1 MFMKKNKK
9 GQVANFVYMAIAVI
23 LGIGLA
29 VPITSEVVTQANL
42 SGINAT
48 ISGFLTTLMI
58 VGVLMGIVYGTIIRG
73 K

>member
-1 MFMKKNKK
+1 MFGKRNNKK

-29 VPITSEVVTQANL
+29 VPITTSVVATANL
-42 SGINAT
+42 SGIDAT
-48 ISGFLTTLMI
+48 IAGFLSTLII
-58 VGVLMGIVYGTIIRG
+58 VGVLMGIVYGSIVR

>member
-1 MFMKKNKK
+1 MMMMKAKK

-29 VPITSEVVTQANL
+29 VPITKSVVAQANL
-42 SGINAT
+42 TGIDAT
-48 ISGFLTTLMI
+48 IAGFLSTLII